1 MLSALVFLLA
11 LAQEATPPASDLDVG
26 WHEVQQGE
34 TLEGITARYLGTSD
48 RWRENWKLNPGLENP
63 HLISPGTRLRIIMSA
78 AVPTAE
84 IRGVSRR
91 VEEKPHPEPWV
102 PAKVGDKLKA
112 RDGIRTYRQS
122 SAELGFDDGSNLR
135 INEESLV
142 FLREVGQKLEGASRQ
157 SLEVVEGQ
165 ADVEARALEDKLP
178 PDIEVI
184 IGEAKA
190 RTRAAPGAAAAQA
203 RTRKTSAGAAQLM
216 VFGGEAELA
225 SEGRAV
231 KVETGMGA
239 AAEAG
244 QPPRAPERLLPAPAP
259 LYPAKGTA
267 YEHSNPLFTWGPVE
281 GAASYVVEVCRDES
295 CGQIV
300 DRATGLSQTSWTPR
314 GLPLGQLHWRVTAQ
328 GASGLDGFPS
338 PPVSFTVRSLW
349 RRAADGP

>member
-1 MLSALVFLLA
+1 MLAILVAWLA
-11 LAQEATPPASDLDVG
+11 LAQEPAESAGQDIG
-26 WHEVQQGE
+26 WHDVVAGE
-34 TLEGITARYLGTSD
+34 TLEGITAHYLGTSD
-48 RWRENWKLNPGLENP
+48 RWRENWKLNPDLQNP
-63 HLISPGTRLRIIMSA
+63 HRISPGTRLRIIMSA
-78 AVPTAE
+78 RVPTAE

-91 VEEKPHPEPWV
+91 VEEKPHPSSWV

-122 SAELGFDDGSNLR
+122 SAELGFDDGSQLR

-165 ADVEARALEDKLP
+165 ADVEARAAVDALP

-184 IGEAKA
+184 LGDATA
-190 RTRAAPGAAAAQA
+190 RTRVAPGAAAQA
-203 RTRKTSAGAAQLM
+203 RTRKTHAGAAQLM

-225 SEGRAV
+225 AEGRSVTVA
-231 KVETGMGA
+231 TGMGT

-244 QPPRAPERLLPAPAP
+244 KPPKPPEKLLPAPAP
-259 LYPAKGTA
+259 IHPAKGAA
-267 YEHSNPLFTWGPVE
+267 YEHSNPLFTWAPVE
-281 GAASYVVEVCRDES
+281 GAAGYVVEVCRDAS

-300 DRATGLSQTSWTPR
+300 DRATGLNETSWTPR
-314 GLPLGQLHWRVTAQ
+314 GLPLGELHWRVTAQ

-338 PPVSFTVRSLW
+338 AAVTFTVRSLW
-349 RRAADGP
+349 RRAAGEP